1 VWRPS
6 RWLLAAL
13 LAMTPLAILS
23 VLASEMPRVAAW
35 PLALATLVY
44 GGWLAYR
51 ERSRPLREL
60 VFPGNGAPVLVDGVP
75 ITEVVLQWRGP
86 LAFLRWRD
94 GKGCRHR
101 LLWWPDTLPAAAR
114 RELRLA
120 APDREA
126 ARGRPSMAP

>member
-1 VWRPS
+1 MTQ
-6 RWLLAAL
+6 
-13 LAMTPLAILS
+13 LAMLS
-23 VLASEMPRVAAW
+23 VLASEMTRAVAW

-44 GGWLAYR
+44 GVCLAHR
-51 ERSRPLREL
+51 EWRHPPIEL
-60 VFPGNGAPVLVDGVP
+60 AFSGDRGPVLVDGEPVA
-75 ITEVVLQWRGP
+75 EVLLRWRGP

-94 GKGCRHR
+94 RDGRRHR
-101 LLWWPDTLPAAAR
+101 LVWWPDTLPVATR